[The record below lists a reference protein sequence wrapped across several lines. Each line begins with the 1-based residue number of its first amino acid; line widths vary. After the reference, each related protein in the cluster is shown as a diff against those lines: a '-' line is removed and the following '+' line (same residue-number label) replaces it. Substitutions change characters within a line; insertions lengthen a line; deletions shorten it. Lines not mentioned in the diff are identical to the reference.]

1 MRLLLLLIF
10 SGFTGIAS
18 AQYYFNDLL
27 TTKQTNKQYKLL
39 KDNSI
44 QQVTAKS
51 FEADGTLSEDFSLT
65 QQLSQNS
72 TVITTTSEHAGS
84 DKTISIAQYNNNKI
98 KKSTDSSDHIK
109 STTTYAYNNND
120 VLSITTVTEDVFM
133 NNNSTEVHQWMY
145 ENSVPVKMLLI
156 KNSIDTTVVEFI
168 KDSLGNIAE
177 ERWQKKGRTAETY
190 FYYYNEKNNLTDI
203 VRYNIRAKRLLP
215 DFMFEY
221 DEKGTLVQAIQV
233 PQSSADYLIWQYVY
247 NPNGLKQQE
256 LCFTKSRRPMG
267 RIEYSYK

>member
-1 MRLLLLLIF
+1 MRLLFVLLF

-18 AQYYFNDLL
+18 AQYYFNDIL
-27 TTKQTNKQYKLL
+27 TTRQTNKQYKLL

-44 QQVTAKS
+44 QQVIAKS

-65 QQLSQNS
+65 QQLSQNN
-72 TVITTTSEHAGS
+72 TVITTTSEHTGS
-84 DKTISIAQYNNNKI
+84 SKTISISQYNNNKI
-98 KKSTDSSDHIK
+98 KKTIDSSDNIK
-109 STTTYAYNNND
+109 STTTYTYNNND
-120 VLSITTVTEDVFM
+120 LISITALTEDVFM
-133 NNNSTEVHQWMY
+133 NNASTELHQWIY
-145 ENSVPVKMLLI
+145 ENSIPVKMLLI
-156 KNSIDTTVVEFI
+156 KNSTDTTVVEFI

-233 PQSSADYLIWQYVY
+233 PQSSADYLIWRYVY
-247 NPNGLKQQE
+247 GPGGLKLKE
-256 LCFTKSRRPMG
+256 LCYTKSRQPMG

>member
-10 SGFTGIAS
+10 SGFTSMAS
-18 AQYYFNDLL
+18 AQYYFNDIL
-27 TTKQTNKQYKLL
+27 TTRQTNKQYKLL

-51 FEADGTLSEDFSLT
+51 FEADGSLSEDFSLT

-72 TVITTTSEHAGS
+72 TVITTTSEHAS
-84 DKTISIAQYNNNKI
+84 ADKTISIAQYNNNKI

-120 VLSITTVTEDVFM
+120 LLSITTVTEDVFM
-133 NNNSTEVHQWMY
+133 NNNSTEVH
-145 ENSVPVKMLLI
+145 SVPVKMLLI

-233 PQSSADYLIWQYVY
+233 PQSSADYLIWRYVY
-247 NPNGLKQQE
+247 EPGGLKLKE
-256 LCFTKSRRPMG
+256 LCFTKSRQPMG